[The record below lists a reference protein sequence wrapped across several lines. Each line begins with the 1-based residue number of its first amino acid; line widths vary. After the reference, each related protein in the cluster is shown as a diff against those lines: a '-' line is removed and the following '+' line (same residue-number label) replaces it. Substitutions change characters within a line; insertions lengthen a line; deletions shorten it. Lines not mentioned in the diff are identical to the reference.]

1 MTPQFL
7 LALAAAELIMLLA
20 YIGVA
25 RLRLSQCNDCHR
37 EKNAARAQL
46 ARLLSLLGE
55 YRECLRD
62 HDVLG
67 VQETLKDLAAEEA
80 DARRFLFQDAPA
92 QAWLHLKRG
101 TQYYIL
107 ARDVRLNISGTKLR
121 DGDAMYLYA
130 DVVTGRLSV
139 RQGHEFMDGRFV
151 LEEEGGKD

>member
-7 LALAAAELIMLLA
+7 LALALIELIMLLA

-46 ARLLSLLGE
+46 TRLLAILGE
-55 YRECLRD
+55 YRECLRE

-80 DARRFLFQDAPA
+80 DARRFLFQGAAAETWYHP
-92 QAWLHLKRG
+92 KRG
-101 TQYYIL
+101 TRYYVL
-107 ARDVRLNISGTKLR
+107 ARDVRLNISGTNLR
-121 DGDAMYLYA
+121 DGDSMHLYA